1 MNEFAR
7 IALLIV
13 GAGFLLLAAIGV
25 LRMPDLFTRM
35 QTATKAATLGIS
47 CILFSVA
54 LYMQDF
60 GVAVRAALT
69 IAFFFLTAPVA
80 AHVIGRAAYIVGVP
94 LWKQTIVDELRGR
107 YDRATHDLKSAA
119 TAADAEQ
126 TSTTATHSPA
136 QR

>member
-7 IALLIV
+7 VALLIV

-35 QTATKAATLGIS
+35 QTATKAVTLGIS

-60 GVAVRAALT
+60 GVSVRAVLT
-69 IAFFFLTAPVA
+69 VVFFFLTAPVA

-107 YDRATHDLKSAA
+107 YDRATHDLTSAP
-119 TAADAEQ
+119 TGADAEQ
-126 TSTTATHSPA
+126 TSTSASHSPA